1 MALTQTQGE
10 MVAGGTEALDLP
22 VGTTA
27 QRPAVPNTG
36 MWRFNTTISGLEYY
50 NGSSWIAM

>member
-10 MVAGGTEALDLP
+10 MVAGGSGALALP

-27 QRPAVPNTG
+27 QRPATPATG
-36 MWRFNTTISGLEYY
+36 MWRFNSTTNGLEYY
-50 NGSSWIAM
+50 NGSSWVAI

>member
-10 MVAGGTEALDLP
+10 MVAGGTGALDLP

-27 QRPAVPNTG
+27 QRPSAPVTG
-36 MWRFNTTISGLEYY
+36 MWRFNSTTNGLEYY
-50 NGSSWIAM
+50 NGSSWVAM

>member
-10 MVAGGTEALDLP
+10 MVKGGTGALDLP

-27 QRPAVPNTG
+27 QRPTPPVIG
-36 MWRFNTTISGLEYY
+36 MWRFNSTIGGLEYY

>member
-10 MVAGGTEALDLP
+10 MVAGGTGALDLP

-27 QRPAVPNTG
+27 QRPATPVTG
-36 MWRFNTTISGLEYY
+36 MWRFNSTTNGLEYY
-50 NGSSWIAM
+50 NGSSWVAM